1 MAGQERGT
9 EGGRQLNEQSC
20 VYQGI
25 RFESLVLE
33 FKIKKLC
40 VNVFNFLSIRSHKC
54 INLQIY
60 RLWFLV
66 FLILVGILLCMLIYN

>member
-40 VNVFNFLSIRSHKC
+40 VCECFQFSVYTFT
-54 INLQIY
+54 
-60 RLWFLV
+60 
-66 FLILVGILLCMLIYN
+66 